1 MKKKKNLM
9 LSQNTLN
16 LMKRVTVISLLFL
29 PMASCTI
36 GNLNLSSDIKDVNLG
51 DEVGTTT
58 TSEGQKVTVT
68 QASFQML
75 QKGFKM
81 GQKQALEMR
90 EEIVKEIIHPPPGRA
105 YRTVCDVYAAQNLDT
120 PKAKDFLFNNPKV
133 AQTRDSFQW
142 VASVAWNIRKNYR
155 YYETYRSLEK
165 QREKVRQGRSQTLK
179 SRHLARMAGD
189 IYICKGS
196 DCKADWK
203 AYTQYGAAA
212 GVFATV
218 TTILREESGC
228 KWYSDNAIDWKT
240 IHDPGHHAIYDHP
253 RFDADKSDDKQIP
266 RNRI

>member
-1 MKKKKNLM
+1 MKKAIVLLM
-9 LSQNTLN
+9 FAS
-16 LMKRVTVISLLFL
+16 
-29 PMASCTI
+29 SCTI

-51 DEVGTTT
+51 DEIGTTT

-68 QASFQML
+68 QTNIQML
-75 QKGFKM
+75 KKGFKM

-90 EEIVKEIIHPPPGRA
+90 DQIAGEIIHPPGGRA
-105 YRTVCDVYAAQNLDT
+105 YLSVCDVYASQNLDT
-120 PKAKDFLFNNPKV
+120 PKAKHFLLLNPKV
-133 AQTRDSFQW
+133 AQTRQSFQW
-142 VASVAWNIRKNYR
+142 IASVAWNIRKNYR

-189 IYICKGS
+189 IYICKGKI
-196 DCKADWK
+196 CKADWK
-203 AYTQYGAAA
+203 NYTQYGMAY
-212 GVFATV
+212 GVFSTV

-228 KWYSDNAIDWKT
+228 KWYSDNAVDWKT

-253 RFDADKSDDKQIP
+253 RFEADKEEGNQIP